1 MKIMLSGI
9 GQTVLKNY
17 LMKKKYNVDY
27 LYNFLNKG
35 SYRFASLHAQA
46 LSIALLLS
54 ERNNLKALI
63 TFFIKFSVK
72 TITYCGSEAHY
83 KWIKFP
89 QYFYIF
95 CSKRPARPTS
105 IFFFLHS
112 FIKV

>member
-35 SYRFASLHAQA
+35 SYRFASLHAPA

-54 ERNNLKALI
+54 EK
-63 TFFIKFSVK
+63 K
-72 TITYCGSEAHY
+72 
-83 KWIKFP
+83 
-89 QYFYIF
+89 
-95 CSKRPARPTS
+95 
-105 IFFFLHS
+105 
-112 FIKV
+112 